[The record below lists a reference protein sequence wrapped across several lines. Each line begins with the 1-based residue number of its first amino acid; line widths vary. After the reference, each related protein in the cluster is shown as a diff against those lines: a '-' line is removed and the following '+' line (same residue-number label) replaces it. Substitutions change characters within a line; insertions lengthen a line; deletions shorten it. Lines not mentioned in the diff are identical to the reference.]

1 MYFRELSRCIII
13 EFDQPVQI
21 FKGEQK
27 AKVFGELSSAQHK
40 ASTVVGQ
47 LIKLSYQIYAM
58 HDNLKATIAELI
70 PSEGLPE
77 VIDSYSIWLYTLKV
91 HVHVTQDYTKLFPFF
106 PNC

>member
-40 ASTVVGQ
+40 ASTVVG
-47 LIKLSYQIYAM
+47 
-58 HDNLKATIAELI
+58 
-70 PSEGLPE
+70 
-77 VIDSYSIWLYTLKV
+77 
-91 HVHVTQDYTKLFPFF
+91 
-106 PNC
+106 